1 MKDKYKKQLTS
12 NQEIYLLLL
21 SIIPNTDV
29 CKKITIIKKKKED
42 EEIMTYHCGL
52 WYDIALKFYKAKK
65 NNFSKFSYVVDGVN
79 FVIRL
84 DHDVD
89 FFRNT
94 GVSYQI
100 KDMIHDL
107 IRVSTDK
114 KWLKY
119 DDTLY
124 SILSKKI
131 MDRMIII
138 NYKVS

>member
-1 MKDKYKKQLTS
+1 
-12 NQEIYLLLL
+12 
-21 SIIPNTDV
+21 
-29 CKKITIIKKKKED
+29 
-42 EEIMTYHCGL
+42 
-52 WYDIALKFYKAKK
+52 
-65 NNFSKFSYVVDGVN
+65 
-79 FVIRL
+79 VIRL